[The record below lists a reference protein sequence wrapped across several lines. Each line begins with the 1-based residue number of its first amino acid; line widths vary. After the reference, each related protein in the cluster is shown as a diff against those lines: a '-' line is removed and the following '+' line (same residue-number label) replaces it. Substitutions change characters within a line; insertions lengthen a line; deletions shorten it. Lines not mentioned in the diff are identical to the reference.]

1 MATIPYARDITAVS
15 WDHVAAE
22 CYNEMSAEGKKALD
36 LLCVEFAGVARVRF
50 EELHGYSPRAGMGVG
65 TVRELLVALI
75 GNGYLR
81 EE

>member
-22 CYNEMSAEGKKALD
+22 CYNEMSAEGKKELDAL
-36 LLCVEFAGVARVRF
+36 CAKFQEAVRKKF
-50 EELHGYSPRAGMGVG
+50 EREHGYSPRAGMGVA
-65 TVRELLVALI
+65 TVRELIVALI